1 MNCDKK
7 SLSEIMEEIGPVIK
21 YDDDGRKVFI
31 FNPYYR
37 EKDPLKELF
46 WKKQNA
52 DGTNGFVRNY
62 FAPGAEYGYDST
74 TYEKF
79 QQSGFPQTNVDPY
92 SNLQQGGGFIQ
103 TNVDPYWY

>member
-1 MNCDKK
+1 M
-7 SLSEIMEEIGPVIK
+7 MAEEGPVIK
-21 YDDDGRKVFI
+21 YDDNGRKVFI
-31 FNPYYR
+31 LNPYYK

-74 TYEKF
+74 THEKW
-79 QQSGFPQTNVDPY
+79 QQAGFPQTNVDPY
-92 SNLQQGGGFIQ
+92 SNLQQGGFIQ
-103 TNVDPYWY
+103 TNVDPYFN